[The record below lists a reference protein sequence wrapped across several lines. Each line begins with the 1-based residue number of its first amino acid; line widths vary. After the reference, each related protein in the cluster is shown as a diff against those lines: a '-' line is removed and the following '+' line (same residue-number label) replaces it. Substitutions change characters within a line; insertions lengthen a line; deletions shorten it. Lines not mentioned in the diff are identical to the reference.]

1 MGDQRDKP
9 FTPPVPRDHADA
21 TFSEMVPFRSS
32 KINLFKSPLFI
43 LIVLSAVVAPF
54 LFMRMGPVLQGAS
67 PQARLDALQTFGM
80 VSVFFSVVLF
90 QILAYMYVKT
100 RRSIWVYFIPFGVIA
115 FMLYYP
121 ILILPFLYVFR
132 QIPFGTMNPEF
143 SMNFMTQFI
152 RSLFAAGLME
162 ELIKAVPI
170 LFGAFLTFRA
180 YNNPQAAQGSFYK
193 FLHVRGPLDG
203 ALMGIFAGGGFI
215 FIETGTQYI
224 PNEVIRV
231 ANLTNDLALG
241 TTSALLLLIPRVF
254 GGIVGHMAYSGIFG
268 YFIGLA
274 VIRPR
279 QKWKL
284 LAIGY
289 ISASVIHASW
299 NSMSVISPLLMYVVA
314 IVAAV
319 GLGAVILKARQLES
333 GQRGGDADMET
344 MGSIVVD
351 RRGAP
356 PQMPAAPALAPA
368 MAAPAPQATPPPG
381 GAFAPSP
388 PPIAAAPAAAPV
400 AAAPIPAPAAAPVAG
415 APAAEV
421 IALDVDGMM
430 MPLRAGGIVDLAAE
444 PALGGRG
451 TGVKGSIISHPTR
464 ANVLGLRNDGTA
476 SWSAVLR
483 DGSTQMIAHDQSI
496 RLAAGVRIQFADGLS
511 GAVVKVG

>member
-21 TFSEMVPFRSS
+21 SFSEMVPFRSS

-67 PQARLDALQTFGM
+67 PQGRLEALQTFGM
-80 VSVFFSVVLF
+80 VSVFFFVVLF

-100 RRSIWVYFIPFGVIA
+100 RRSIWVYFIPFAVISL
-115 FMLYYP
+115 FLYYP
-121 ILILPFLYVFR
+121 VIITPFFYLFR
-132 QIPFGTMNPEF
+132 QVPFGTMNPEF
-143 SMNFMTQFI
+143 SMNFTTQFI

-162 ELIKAVPI
+162 ELIKALPI
-170 LFGAFLTFRA
+170 LLGAWLSFRA
-180 YNNPQAAQGSFYK
+180 FSNPQTAQGGLYNY
-193 FLHVRGPLDG
+193 LHVRGPLDG

-215 FIETGTQYI
+215 FIETGIQYV

-241 TTSALLLLIPRVF
+241 TTSALLLLLPRVF

-274 VIRPR
+274 VIRPKQR
-279 QKWKL
+279 WKL

-289 ISASVIHASW
+289 LSSSVIHALW
-299 NSMSVISPLLMYVVA
+299 NSVSVVSPLLMYVVA
-314 IVAAV
+314 GVAAI
-319 GLGAVILKARQLES
+319 GLGAVILKARQLEAA
-333 GQRGGDADMET
+333 QGGGGGNLET

-351 RRGAP
+351 RRGSP

-368 MAAPAPQATPPPG
+368 FAGAPATPPMAAPPMAPPPM
-381 GAFAPSP
+381 AAPP
-388 PPIAAAPAAAPV
+388 AAAPPIAAPV
-400 AAAPIPAPAAAPVAG
+400 PG
-415 APAAEV
+415 AAEM
-421 IALDVDGMM
+421 IGLDIDGMM
-430 MPLRAGGIVDLAAE
+430 MPLRAGGVIDLAAE

-451 TGVKGSIISHPTR
+451 AGVKGSVISHPTR

-476 SWSAVLR
+476 AWSALLR
-483 DGSTQMIAHDQSI
+483 DGSTQMIGHDQSI
-496 RLAAGVRIQFADGLS
+496 RLAPGVSIQFADGLK
-511 GAVVKVG
+511 GAVVKLG

>member
-9 FTPPVPRDHADA
+9 FTPPVPRDHDDL

-54 LFMRMGPVLQGAS
+54 LFMRMGPVLAGQS

-80 VSVFFSVVLF
+80 VSVFFFVVLF
-90 QILAYMYVKT
+90 QILAYMYVKSQ
-100 RRSIWVYFIPFGVIA
+100 RAIWVYFIPFAIIA
-115 FMLYYP
+115 IILYYP
-121 ILILPFLYVFR
+121 ILTTPFFFVFR

-152 RSLFAAGLME
+152 RSLIGAGMME
-162 ELIKAVPI
+162 ELLKATPI
-170 LFGAFLTFRA
+170 LFGAFLSLRA
-180 YNNPQAAQGSFYK
+180 FKNPQSAQSGLYK
-193 FLHVRGPLDG
+193 AMHVRGPLDG

-215 FIETGTQYI
+215 FIETGMQYI
-224 PNEVIRV
+224 PNEVVRV

-241 TTSALLLLIPRVF
+241 TTSALLLLLPRVF

-274 VIRPR
+274 VIRPKQR
-279 QKWKL
+279 WKL

-289 ISASVIHASW
+289 FTAAIIHASW
-299 NSMSVISPLLMYVVA
+299 NSVSVISPLLMYVVA

-333 GQRGGDADMET
+333 GQRGTGDLET

-351 RRGAP
+351 RRGTP

-368 MAAPAPQATPPPG
+368 MAAPAAQVTPPPG

-388 PPIAAAPAAAPV
+388 PPIAVVPAAAPAAAP
-400 AAAPIPAPAAAPVAG
+400 PAAPVAG
-415 APAAEV
+415 AAVAQV

-430 MPLRAGGIVDLAAE
+430 MPLRAGGVVDLAAE

-451 TGVKGSIISHPTR
+451 AGVKGSIISHPTR

-476 SWSAVLR
+476 AWSAVLR

-496 RLAAGVRIQFADGLS
+496 RLAEGVRIQFADGLS
-511 GAVVKVG
+511 GAVVKIG